1 MNLKHL
7 EYFRLLAEVK
17 HYTLAAEQ
25 LSIAQPS
32 LTYAISELEKEL
44 GVYLFERNG
53 RNIRLTKYGNIFLE
67 YVDKSLNTLEDGRRT
82 LDDLVSP
89 TKGKIDLSFI
99 YTLGSKFVPVMVKNF
114 LSQKNHQDISFSFSQ
129 GTTQRL
135 IEGLKADKY
144 DLALCSF
151 VEEEKEID
159 FIPLF
164 KQELVLVVP
173 SNHPLAE
180 FTSIDMKETES
191 YPFVSFNKKSGLRD
205 IINQLFKEAQIRP
218 KIVYEVEEDSAAIGL
233 VSMNYGI
240 ALMPNIWMLKH
251 FDVKVLTINNPPYER
266 IIYMASLKNQYVR
279 PVVHLFKGFAEDY
292 SIKHSKEIQI

>member
-114 LSQKNHQDISFSFSQ
+114 LSQKNYQDISFSFSQ
-129 GTTQRL
+129 GTTQSL
-135 IEGLKADKY
+135 IEGLKSDKY

-180 FTSIDMKETES
+180 FTSIDLKEAEP

-205 IINQLFKEAQIRP
+205 IMNQLFREAQIRP
-218 KIVYEVEEDSAAIGL
+218 NIACEVEEDSAAIGL

-251 FDVKVLTINNPPYER
+251 FDVKVLTINNPLYER

-279 PVVHLFKGFAEDY
+279 PVVHLFKDFAEDY

>member
-53 RNIRLTKYGNIFLE
+53 RNIRLTKYGYIFLE
-67 YVDKSLNTLEDGRRT
+67 YVDQSLKTLEEGKRT
-82 LDDLVSP
+82 LDDLISP
-89 TKGKIDLSFI
+89 NKGKIDLSFI
-99 YTLGSKFVPVMVKNF
+99 YTLGSKFVPIMVKNF
-114 LSQKNHQDISFSFSQ
+114 LRHEKHQDISFSFSQ
-129 GTTQRL
+129 GTTQSL
-135 IEGLKADKY
+135 IEGLKSDKY
-144 DLALCSF
+144 DLAFCSY
-151 VEEEKEID
+151 VEQEQEVD

-173 SNHPLAE
+173 SNHPLADY
-180 FTSIDMKETES
+180 TSIDLKETEP
-191 YPFVSFNKKSGLRD
+191 YPFVSFNKKSGLRGIVD
-205 IINQLFKEAQIRP
+205 LLFKEARIYP
-218 KIVYEVEEDSAAIGL
+218 KIAYEVEEDSAAVGL
-233 VSMNYGI
+233 VSMDYGI

-251 FDVKVLTINNPPYER
+251 FDVKVLSIINPPYER
-266 IIYMASLKNQYVR
+266 VIYMASIKNRYVS
-279 PVVHLFKGFAEDY
+279 PVVHLFKDFAKDY
-292 SIKHSKEIQI
+292 SIKHSEEIQI